1 MRSIDLIEFIK
12 EARLGHITLSSSKDE
27 IKKVFGQPKHIAK
40 WGEGGKLDPV
50 AWVYNDL
57 YFGFHHETGETE
69 CIGFQSKSKKKVEP
83 NIGKANI
90 ECHGLRNSIEV
101 DEFERIMSGFDIFPK
116 DRMLWDYY
124 GCILI
129 FSSGV
134 EASFQGQLD
143 KHYYGTFRLATN
155 KWLQSDLRPLS
166 PFVQKTAQ
174 KAPIASGS

>member
-101 DEFERIMSGFDIFPK
+101 DEFERIISSFDIFPK

-143 KHYYGTFRLATN
+143 KSALLWDISVGH
-155 KWLQSDLRPLS
+155 
-166 PFVQKTAQ
+166 
-174 KAPIASGS
+174 